1 MGQSAGVV
9 HKTEEETERCMM
21 RSDRLWLWVAVIGG
35 LIGGVLMRH
44 QDHTVHYHYE
54 DHVEITDGF
63 YAGRSGTVS
72 TCWADLFGY
81 RSYSSGRSS
90 HRVRR
95 VSVCFRGFGRGL
107 YVWRSGY

>member
-81 RSYSSGRSS
+81 RSYN
-90 HRVRR
+90 VRLDTGELVFSIAEEDLKLHPDQGSR
-95 VSVCFRGFGRGL
+95 R
-107 YVWRSGY
+107 